1 MFCAILLIAKTFQ
14 FFAKFLKIIDNPV
27 SIRKGLKDQRFLS
40 MGRKIW
46 RKMLIAYVTN
56 RGWQGKRWFTDKED
70 EKSFRYWTVTIWRKR
85 YNDVK
90 PKSWQGFK
98 FVSISTNRDRSL
110 EEGDKSIN
118 RIDLHSKWRQI
129 IEKTFFPSPLSF

>member
-1 MFCAILLIAKTFQ
+1 MSRIEDDRGKDDSRIRRTR
-14 FFAKFLKIIDNPV
+14 NP
-27 SIRKGLKDQRFLS
+27 SDIGLS
-40 MGRKIW
+40 
-46 RKMLIAYVTN
+46 
-56 RGWQGKRWFTDKED
+56 E
-70 EKSFRYWTVTIWRKR
+70 IWRKR

-118 RIDLHSKWRQI
+118 RIDLHSK
-129 IEKTFFPSPLSF
+129 